1 MSLMSKKPIFKT
13 IFDILSQNRSKLLAK
28 INFST
33 MGSFFKSRK
42 TESNGSSVKMTNF
55 PTKIDVTYRMKD
67 KSSKHSRFQLDGIK
81 LLIAQSNQS
90 DNNLRQTSRRN
101 DLTTQSAV
109 AMASAASVASSVT
122 FILISF
128 LLCVAVDCNGSHRHM
143 KPHMRKDHQHYV
155 PTPPASS
162 GVATPVH
169 SLLRETKLL
178 QDAEYSSKIQKLT
191 LKLSN

>member
-1 MSLMSKKPIFKT
+1 
-13 IFDILSQNRSKLLAK
+13 
-28 INFST
+28 
-33 MGSFFKSRK
+33 MG
-42 TESNGSSVKMTNF
+42 
-55 PTKIDVTYRMKD
+55 
-67 KSSKHSRFQLDGIK
+67 
-81 LLIAQSNQS
+81 
-90 DNNLRQTSRRN
+90 
-101 DLTTQSAV
+101 QSAV

-143 KPHMRKDHQHYV
+143 KPHTRKDHQHYV

-178 QDAEYSSKIQKLT
+178 QDADHLAEHLAGVFSEEQLSKMSPQEREFYYFKLHDDDRNERLDGLDRSRRT
-191 LKLSN
+191 SPANCRGPAFVTNTK